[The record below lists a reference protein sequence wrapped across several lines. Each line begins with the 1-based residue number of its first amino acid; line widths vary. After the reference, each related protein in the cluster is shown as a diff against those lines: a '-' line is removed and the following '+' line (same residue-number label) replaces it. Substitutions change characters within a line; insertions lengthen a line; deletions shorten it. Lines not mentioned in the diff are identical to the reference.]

1 MPTET
6 IPNAAPADPEGA
18 VSRTDQL
25 FAFADRGTPLTKGQK
40 FLHFWVTVG
49 VGFVRNRCP
58 VRASALAYAS
68 LLALVPM
75 LAVIASV
82 AVSLLKNEGEE
93 RSKQLIET
101 LVSSLTAQTSFVT
114 VGPVKPA
121 TAPVSAEEERTRA
134 TRREVV
140 ERINE
145 YVTKVRS
152 GALGATGM
160 VALLFMAITM
170 LARIEDTF
178 NDIWGVT
185 RGRGWFARV
194 VQYWAALTL
203 GPLLLM
209 AALALTSSPFFT
221 ATTET
226 IAELPWGAGGAL
238 MFAFKFLPFLIMGA
252 AFMVFYQLMPNTRVD
267 WRAALVGGAV
277 GGTLWQINN
286 LLSVFYVS
294 RVVTQEKIYGS
305 LGMVP
310 VVMVGLY
317 LSWII
322 LLFGAQVAYVF
333 QNRHA
338 YLQEREVANVTETGR
353 EFIALRLMVMVAL
366 RFQQGQK
373 APTSSEIALALA
385 VPSQLTSKI
394 IGALM
399 QGQLLCEVAG
409 VEKAYVPARPLV
421 AITCH
426 EILQALRTG
435 GSQLPGTA
443 DGPLRAVVAEE
454 FERIQFAEKQAALA
468 TTLDALVRR
477 AADGQRNLK
486 QGT

>member
-1 MPTET
+1 MPTAT
-6 IPNAAPADPEGA
+6 IPNPPPTDPEVA
-18 VSRTDQL
+18 VSRTDKL
-25 FAFADRGTPLTKGQK
+25 FDFADRGTPLTPGQK

-49 VGFVRNRCP
+49 VAFVRNRCP

-82 AVSLLKNEGEE
+82 AVSLLKNEGEQ

-101 LVSSLTAQTSFVT
+101 LVSSLTAQSSFVT
-114 VGPVKPA
+114 VGTDSPGS
-121 TAPVSAEEERTRA
+121 APTTAEEEKTRA

-185 RGRGWFARV
+185 RGRNWFARV

-221 ATTET
+221 ATKAT

-277 GGTLWQINN
+277 GGTLWQLNN

-317 LSWII
+317 LSWTI

-353 EFIALRLMVMVAL
+353 EFIALRLMLMVAL

-373 APTSSEIALALA
+373 SPTSSEMALALA
-385 VPSQLTSKI
+385 IPSQLLSKI
-394 IGALM
+394 LGALL
-399 QGQLLCEVAG
+399 QGRLLCEVAG
-409 VEKAYVPARPLV
+409 VEKAYAPARPLV

-435 GSQLPGTA
+435 GSPLPGTA
-443 DGPLRAVVAEE
+443 DGPQRALVAEE
-454 FERIQFAEKQAALA
+454 FERIQLAEKQAALA
-468 TTLDALVRR
+468 TTLDELVRR
-477 AADGQRNLK
+477 AIAGHRDVK
-486 QGT
+486 QGN

>member
-1 MPTET
+1 MPTKT
-6 IPNAAPADPEGA
+6 IPNAEPPDPEPA
-18 VSRTDQL
+18 VSRTDRL
-25 FAFADRGTPLTKGQK
+25 FAFADLGTPLTLGQK

-82 AVSLLKNEGEE
+82 AVSLLKNEGEQ
-93 RSKQLIET
+93 RSKQLIEM
-101 LVSSLTAQTSFVT
+101 LVSNLTAQTAFVT
-114 VGPVKPA
+114 LSTGKPS
-121 TAPVSAEEERTRA
+121 TAPTSAEDEKTRA

-160 VALLFMAITM
+160 AVLLFMAISM
-170 LARIEDTF
+170 LSRIEDTF

-185 RGRGWFARV
+185 RGRSWFARV

-209 AALALTSSPFFT
+209 CALALTSSPFFT
-221 ATTET
+221 ATKET

-277 GGTLWQINN
+277 GGTLWQLNN

-310 VVMVGLY
+310 VVMIGLY
-317 LSWII
+317 LSWTI

-338 YLQEREVANVTETGR
+338 YLQERQVANVTETGR
-353 EFIALRLMVMVAL
+353 EFIALRLMVMVGL
-366 RFQQGQK
+366 RFQHGQK
-373 APTSSEIALALA
+373 SPTSSEIALALA

-399 QGQLLCEVAG
+399 HGQLLCEVAG

-426 EILQALRTG
+426 EIIQALRAG
-435 GSQLPGTA
+435 NGPLPGTA
-443 DGPLRAVVAEE
+443 EGPERATVAEE
-454 FERIQFAEKQAALA
+454 FERIRLAEKQAALA
-468 TTLDALVRR
+468 TTLDDLVRR
-477 AADGQRNLK
+477 AAAGHGDLR
-486 QGT
+486 QGN

>member
-1 MPTET
+1 MISSAARLDTE
-6 IPNAAPADPEGA
+6 PA
-18 VSRTDQL
+18 VSRTDKL
-25 FAFADRGTPLTKGQK
+25 FAFADCGTPLTLGQK

-101 LVSSLTAQTSFVT
+101 LVSSLTAQTTFVT
-114 VGPVKPA
+114 AGTGKTS
-121 TAPVSAEEERTRA
+121 TAPTSAEDEKTRA

-140 ERINE
+140 DRINE
-145 YVTKVRS
+145 YVNKVRS

-160 VALLFMAITM
+160 AVLLFMAIGM
-170 LARIEDTF
+170 LSRIEDTF

-185 RGRGWFARV
+185 RGRSWFARV

-209 AALALTSSPFFT
+209 CALALTSSPFFA

-310 VVMVGLY
+310 VVMIGLY
-317 LSWII
+317 LSWTI

-333 QNRHA
+333 QNRRA
-338 YLQEREVANVTETGR
+338 YLQERQVANVSETGR
-353 EFIALRLMVMVAL
+353 EFIALHLMVMVGL

-373 APTSSEIALALA
+373 SPTSAEIAEAIA

-394 IGALM
+394 GGALI
-399 QGQLLCEVAG
+399 QAQLLREVAG
-409 VEKAYVPARPLV
+409 EEKAYVPARPLV
-421 AITCH
+421 SITCH
-426 EILQALRTG
+426 EILQALRA
-435 GSQLPGTA
+435 GSSPLPGTV
-443 DGPLRAVVAEE
+443 DGPVRGTVVKE
-454 FERIQFAEKQAALA
+454 FERIQLAEKREATS
-468 TTLDALVRR
+468 TTLDDLVRR
-477 AADGQRNLK
+477 VETRTAPPK
-486 QGT
+486 PV